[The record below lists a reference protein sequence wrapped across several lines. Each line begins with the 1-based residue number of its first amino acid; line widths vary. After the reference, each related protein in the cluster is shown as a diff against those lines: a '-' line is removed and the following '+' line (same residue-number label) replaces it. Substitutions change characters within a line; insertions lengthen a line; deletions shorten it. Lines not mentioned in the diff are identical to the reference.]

1 MKAMKKPKAKNP
13 SASTLGRLW
22 RDGGRAAPRLH
33 YVAETMK
40 AMKSMNPQRQAASVK
55 SLLRPKSMV
64 RRWYPRRQAEG
75 GIGEGGIGENLKA
88 LLKKA
93 SAKAKGTVA
102 LSLGRPKFASAPWH
116 HGKWHHGTAL
126 KRFTGFT

>member
-1 MKAMKKPKAKNP
+1 MKAMKKLKAKNP

-22 RDGGRAAPRLH
+22 RGGGRAAPRLH

-88 LLKKA
+88 LLKKHQRRRR
-93 SAKAKGTVA
+93 A
-102 LSLGRPKFASAPWH
+102 LWLFR
-116 HGKWHHGTAL
+116 
-126 KRFTGFT
+126 